1 MTARRHKLVTY
12 SISSYLSCNSL
23 NSFLCNS
30 KTFCSYSY
38 NITKCKA
45 AFSTPGA
52 LLENNNLGYS
62 PLPGASR
69 GVFGPIAYGKGIS
82 IYLSIYLSIFLSRTI
97 NRDFW
102 TTTEMRSLQDRPTII
117 RLSNK
122 AKFFFP

>member
-82 IYLSIYLSIFLSRTI
+82 IYLSIYLSIFLSIYLSIYLSVCLSVYLSIFLSIYLSIYLSI
-97 NRDFW
+97 N
-102 TTTEMRSLQDRPTII
+102 Q
-117 RLSNK
+117 
-122 AKFFFP
+122 